1 LRKTS
6 CRLDLKLGLRLA
18 ESSHVSAV
26 PATRIA
32 RGLEEIIDAAA
43 GVLAAQS
50 LQATLKEMASALH
63 PIVPF
68 TSVAVYEADLNERKL
83 HPVFAIG
90 RYVEQTL
97 AFSPPLDASITGKAF
112 MRGRLVHLE
121 PGHPWL
127 GHYQLPG
134 TPADEEEAIIV
145 APLVAAGA
153 PIGTLNIWREGVN
166 PSFAREEAQLIRR
179 FATLAAMAYD
189 NARRREQLS
198 ELALTDDLTGLPN
211 RRHFQE
217 RLSAELARVGREAVP
232 VSLLLLDVD
241 DFKSVNDT
249 LGHAA
254 GDTVLR
260 ELAAVLRD
268 GVRIADVPCR
278 TGGEEFAVVL
288 PATDEREARHCA
300 ERLLDRIRSSGD
312 IRVSAGVATSPSDGR
327 TVASLFQVADDRLL
341 SAKAAGKD
349 RLVGP
354 RIAA

>member
-1 LRKTS
+1 MTS
-6 CRLDLKLGLRLA
+6 RTRPLKVGPNSV
-18 ESSHVSAV
+18 EFTHVSAV
-26 PATRIA
+26 PATRVA

-50 LQATLKEMASALH
+50 LQATLKAMASALH

-68 TSVAVYEADLNERKL
+68 TSLAVYEADLDAREL

-90 RYVEQTL
+90 RHVQETL

-112 MRGRLVHLE
+112 LRGRLVHLE

-127 GHYQLPG
+127 GSYQLPG
-134 TPADEEEAIIV
+134 TPADEEEALIV

-153 PIGTLNIWREGVN
+153 PIGTLNVWREGFE
-166 PSFAREEAQLIRR
+166 PSFEREEGQLIRR

-198 ELALTDDLTGLPN
+198 QLALTDDLTGLPN

-217 RLSAELARVGREAVP
+217 RLSAELARVSREAVP

-241 DFKSVNDT
+241 DFKSVNDS

-254 GDTVLR
+254 GDAVLS
-260 ELAAVLRD
+260 ELAGVLRD
-268 GVRIADVPCR
+268 GVRTADVACR
-278 TGGEEFAVVL
+278 SGGEEFAVIL
-288 PATDEREARHCA
+288 PNADEDEAQHCA
-300 ERLLDRIRSSGD
+300 ERLLERIRAAGD
-312 IRVSAGVATSPSDGR
+312 IRVSAGIATAPTDGR
-327 TVASLFQVADDRLL
+327 TVEALFQIADDRLL
-341 SAKAAGKD
+341 DAKAAGKD

-354 RIAA
+354 PHEHAA

>member
-1 LRKTS
+1 
-6 CRLDLKLGLRLA
+6 
-18 ESSHVSAV
+18 VSAV

-50 LQATLKEMASALH
+50 LQATLKEMAAALR

-68 TSVAVYEADLNERKL
+68 TSLAVYEADLDERKL
-83 HPVFAIG
+83 NPVFAVG
-90 RYVEQTL
+90 RHVEQTL

-127 GHYQLPG
+127 GSYQLPG
-134 TPADEEEAIIV
+134 TPANEEEALIV

-153 PIGTLNIWREGVN
+153 PIGTLNIWREGQK
-166 PSFAREEAQLIRR
+166 PSFEREEAQLIRR

-189 NARRREQLS
+189 NARRAEQLS
-198 ELALTDDLTGLPN
+198 QLALTDDLTGLPN

-217 RLSAELARVGREAVP
+217 RLSAELARVGREGAR
-232 VSLLLLDVD
+232 VSLLLLDID
-241 DFKSVNDT
+241 DFKAVNDT
-249 LGHAA
+249 LGHPA
-254 GDTVLR
+254 GDSVLVELAGVLR
-260 ELAAVLRD
+260 E
-268 GVRIADVPCR
+268 GVRLADVACR

-288 PATDEREARHCA
+288 PGTNAREARRCA
-300 ERLLDRIRSSGD
+300 ERLLARIRNAGE
-312 IRVSAGVATSPSDGR
+312 IRVSAGVATAPSDGR
-327 TVASLFQVADDRLL
+327 SVEALFQVADDRLL
-341 SAKAAGKD
+341 AAKAAGKD

-354 RIAA
+354 SRLAA